1 MFNFMNN
8 FNKISNFFKEV
19 KAEIKKV
26 DWLKK
31 EEIIRYTL
39 IVIGISFAVAIFLGG
54 VDFIFTTFLK
64 RFIL

>member
-1 MFNFMNN
+1 MNN
-8 FNKISNFFKEV
+8 LTKINNFFKEV

-26 DWLKK
+26 DWLRK
-31 EEIIRYTL
+31 EEVIRYTL
-39 IVIGISFAVAIFLGG
+39 IVIAISFAVAIFLGG